1 MSEHL
6 LSTSFGDVPVTVD
19 ESGEGKPV
27 LLLHGGAGPVSVSGL
42 AESLAGRGHRVLTP
56 VHPGFGGT
64 ARPEKLDS
72 MQRLAEVYARLL
84 EELELGNVTVIG
96 SSIGGWVA
104 AELALAA
111 PERLEALV
119 LLDAV
124 GLDSAEH
131 PVADFFSLT
140 FDQVVDLSY
149 ADPDAYRIDLSALPD
164 EQKRIAAGNRD
175 ALRVY
180 GGASMADPSLK
191 GRLADVSTPTLVV
204 WGEADRMATPAYG
217 REYAGAIPGSG
228 FRVIERA
235 GHLPQI
241 EAPGALLEAFEEFAA
256 GEVSGV

>member
-1 MSEHL
+1 MSEHV
-6 LSTSFGDVPVTVD
+6 LSTPFGDVSLTID
-19 ESGEGKPV
+19 ESGEGRPV
-27 LLLHGGAGPVSVSGL
+27 LLLHGGAGPVSVSGFAELL
-42 AESLAGRGHRVLTP
+42 ARRGNRVLTP

-72 MQRLAEVYARLL
+72 VRGLAEVYARLL
-84 EELELGNVTVIG
+84 EEWEIENATVIG
-96 SSIGGWVA
+96 SSVGGWVA

-111 PERLEALV
+111 PERLAGLV

-124 GLDSAEH
+124 GLESAEH

-180 GGASMADPSLK
+180 GGESMADPSLK
-191 GRLADVSTPTLVV
+191 GRLAAVSTPTLVV
-204 WGEADRMATPAYG
+204 WGEADRMVTPAYG
-217 REYAGAIPGSG
+217 REYADAIPGAG

-241 EAPGALLEAFEEFAA
+241 EAPDALLAVFEEFAESA
-256 GEVSGV
+256 EA

>member
-1 MSEHL
+1 MPEYL
-6 LSTSFGDVPVTVD
+6 QSTSFGDVPLTVD

-27 LLLHGGAGPVSVSGL
+27 LLLHGGAGPVSVSGF
-42 AESLAGRGHRVLTP
+42 AGMLAGRGRRVLTP

-64 ARPEKLDS
+64 ARPEGLDS
-72 MQRLAEVYARLL
+72 VRGLAEVYARLL
-84 EELELGNVTVIG
+84 EDLEVENATVIG
-96 SSIGGWVA
+96 SSVGGWVA

-124 GLDSAEH
+124 GLESAEH

-149 ADPDAYRIDLSALPD
+149 ANPDAFRIDLSALPD

-180 GGASMADPSLK
+180 GGESMADPSLK
-191 GRLADVSTPTLVV
+191 ERLAAVSTPALVV
-204 WGEADRMATPAYG
+204 WGEADRMVTPAYG
-217 REYAGAIPGSG
+217 REYADAIPGAG
-228 FRVIERA
+228 FHVIERA

-241 EAPGALLEAFEEFAA
+241 EAPGVLLALVEEFAEA
-256 GEVSGV
+256 AVKSA